1 MCRNSCGDAPPR
13 TFDFLDGSL
22 TLAPSLPPLK
32 RVQESEG
39 EKRKGSRMDMETEIR
54 KRRHKNEVEEREDGG
69 EAAEG
74 SKWDRGSARV
84 RQRL

>member
-1 MCRNSCGDAPPR
+1 
-13 TFDFLDGSL
+13 
-22 TLAPSLPPLK
+22 
-32 RVQESEG
+32 
-39 EKRKGSRMDMETEIR
+39 METEIR